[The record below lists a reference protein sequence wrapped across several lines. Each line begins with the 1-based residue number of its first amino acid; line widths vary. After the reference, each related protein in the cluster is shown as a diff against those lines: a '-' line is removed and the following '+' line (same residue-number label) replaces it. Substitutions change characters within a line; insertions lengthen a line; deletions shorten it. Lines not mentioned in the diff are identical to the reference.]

1 MLNIQDTFTD
11 NMQAKQIQ
19 GLWYL
24 LDSRDNKV
32 YAYEK
37 EPTLPYLYLG
47 EYSSE
52 TGKVTLRDDWKEA
65 YEGKLHLYRQTEKPR
80 SRVPTTT
87 GLAPA
92 PAQAIVPV

>member
-1 MLNIQDTFTD
+1 
-11 NMQAKQIQ
+11 MQSKQIQ

-47 EYSSE
+47 TYSSE
-52 TGKVTLRDDWKEA
+52 TGKVTLREDWKVA
-65 YEGKLHLYRQTEKPR
+65 YQGKLEEYRRTEKPR
-80 SRVPTTT
+80 SRVPSTT
-87 GLAPA
+87 
-92 PAQAIVPV
+92 

>member
-1 MLNIQDTFTD
+1 
-11 NMQAKQIQ
+11 MQSKQIQ

-47 EYSSE
+47 TYSAE
-52 TGKVTLRDDWKEA
+52 TGKVTLREDWKEA
-65 YEGKLHLYRQTEKPR
+65 YQGKLEQYRQNEKPR
-80 SRVPTTT
+80 SRIPTAST
-87 GLAPA
+87 
-92 PAQAIVPV
+92 